1 MYVCMKLYVICV
13 VSVFFAMEVS
23 NTCKRRQYF
32 NAIYTA
38 IPIPSASLDIL
49 E

>member
-1 MYVCMKLYVICV
+1 MCCFCL
-13 VSVFFAMEVS
+13 FFAMEVS